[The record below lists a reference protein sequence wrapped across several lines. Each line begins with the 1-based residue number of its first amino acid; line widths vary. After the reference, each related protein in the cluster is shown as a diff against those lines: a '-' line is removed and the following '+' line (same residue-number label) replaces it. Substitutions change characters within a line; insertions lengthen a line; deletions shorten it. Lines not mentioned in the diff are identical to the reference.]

1 MLLTVETWPSAAIV
15 DPGITQSASAI
26 VFVTVIMAPPEYHMI
41 YTCIWSLY
49 FRIKAEDSEIAS
61 L

>member
-1 MLLTVETWPSAAIV
+1 MTLRPQQLV

-26 VFVTVIMAPPEYHMI
+26 VFVTVIMAPSEYHMI